1 MPPASYGTVA
11 ALAITGVVAVSGSG
25 LAARRRRADTRIVAR
40 TPRSLWAA
48 LAIVLATAAPAV
60 ANGRPPATSGVYV
73 QPEAPQSL
81 YVRTTFGLL
90 ISHDDGCS
98 FRWVCEQNIGY
109 GGTFDPHYEIADDG
123 TIFATTFTGLR
134 VSRDG
139 GCSFVTATAE
149 LPASA
154 PGRIADMWIDAI
166 DIGPTGEVWVA
177 TADSG
182 RPNDIYRST
191 DNGVTFESRGML
203 SSTVWWKSL
212 LVAPSDPLHVY
223 ASGYEVAGA
232 TPTAYVYATVDGG
245 TTWTPGSLAGVELA
259 ATPVVRF
266 VAVDPDA
273 PDHAYL
279 LSVGANGAAG
289 DRLYRT
295 TDGGETFAQVL
306 VTTEPVTNVVITGPT
321 TVLVAAG
328 REGAFRSQ
336 DGGATFAAIPAAPQ
350 LGCLA
355 ERSDGSLVGCGTN
368 WDPDFMAVG
377 VSDDAAQWQKVFR
390 FIELTGPVECP
401 AGTMG
406 RDVCDEQMWPTLQA
420 QFGATG
426 GTCNSP
432 PVDGPEPMPPPPPGG
447 CCDAGGSSVVGI
459 GLLASLVA
467 LVLRRRAPRRVTA

>member
-1 MPPASYGTVA
+1 MT
-11 ALAITGVVAVSGSG
+11 
-25 LAARRRRADTRIVAR
+25 
-40 TPRSLWAA
+40 
-48 LAIVLATAAPAV
+48 
-60 ANGRPPATSGVYV
+60 NGVYLR
-73 QPEAPQSL
+73 QDAPQSL
-81 YVRTTFGLL
+81 YVRSTFGLL

-139 GCSFVTATAE
+139 GCSFTTATAE
-149 LPASA
+149 LPVGA
-154 PGRIADMWIDAI
+154 PGRIADVWIDAI

-182 RPNDIYRST
+182 KPNDIYRST

-203 SSTVWWKSL
+203 SSTIWWKSL
-212 LVAPSDPLHVY
+212 LVAPADPMHVY
-223 ASGYEVAGA
+223 ASGYEVAGS
-232 TPTAYVYATVDGG
+232 TPTAYVYATTDGG
-245 TTWTPGSLAGVELA
+245 TSWTPGSLAGVELA
-259 ATPVVRF
+259 ATPVVRW
-266 VAVDPDA
+266 VAVDPDEPA
-273 PDHAYL
+273 HAYL
-279 LSVGANGAAG
+279 LSGGANGTVG

-295 TDGGETFAQVL
+295 TDGGQTFSQVL
-306 VTTEPVTNVVITGPT
+306 ATTEPVANVVITESS

-328 REGAFRSQ
+328 REGAFRST
-336 DGGATFAAIPAAPQ
+336 DGGATFAPIPSAPQ

-355 ERSDGSLVGCGTN
+355 QRSDGSFVGCAPN

-377 VSDDAAQWQKVFR
+377 VSDDATQWQKLFR

-406 RDVCDEQMWPTLQA
+406 REVCDEQMWPTLQA

-432 PVDGPEPMPPPPPGG
+432 QVDGPDPMPPPPPAG
-447 CCDAGGSSVVGI
+447 CCDAGGSSVVGV
-459 GLLASLVA
+459 GLLAALVA
-467 LVLRRRAPRRVTA
+467 LVLGRRSPRRVTA